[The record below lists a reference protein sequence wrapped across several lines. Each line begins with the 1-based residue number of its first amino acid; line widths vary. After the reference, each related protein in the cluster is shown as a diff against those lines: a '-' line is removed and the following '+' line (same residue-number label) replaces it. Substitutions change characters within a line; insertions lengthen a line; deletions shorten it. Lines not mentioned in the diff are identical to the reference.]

1 MVKED
6 NRNFND
12 SLAPNSFHFY
22 GVMCLNTIGLF
33 AIFLRSSSIF
43 DNSRCQL
50 NLVICNL
57 LCNKDGYV
65 CLEIAQ

>member
-33 AIFLRSSSIF
+33 AIFCVLAVFLIIQGV
-43 DNSRCQL
+43 N
-50 NLVICNL
+50 
-57 LCNKDGYV
+57 
-65 CLEIAQ
+65 